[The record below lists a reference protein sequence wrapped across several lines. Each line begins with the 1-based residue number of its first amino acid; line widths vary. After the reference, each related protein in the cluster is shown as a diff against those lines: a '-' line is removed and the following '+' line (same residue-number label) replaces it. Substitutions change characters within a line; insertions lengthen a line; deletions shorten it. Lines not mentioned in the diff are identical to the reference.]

1 MAAGNVAGVYAA
13 ALLELAQANGSTDQ
27 VIADCRDVVEALT
40 PNVVSQLDHPSVTK
54 AQAKQALRTVFA
66 GSHSEVVNLL
76 QLLVDRN
83 RLADAQPILRAAVTA
98 HERAAGL
105 VNVTVVTAT
114 LIAGDDQQQMDRRL
128 RNLPGV
134 GERAAIS
141 WSVDAGLVGG
151 ITVRVDDLFIDGSVR
166 RRLTDLK
173 QLILDAPIASDR
185 LWSE

>member
-13 ALLELAQANGSTDQ
+13 ALLELAKANGSTDQ
-27 VIADCRDVVEALT
+27 VIADCRNAVEALT
-40 PNVVSQLDHPSVTK
+40 LDVVSQLDHPSVTK

-66 GSHSEVVNLL
+66 GSQSEVISLL

-83 RLADAQPILRAAVTA
+83 RLADAQLILRTAVTT
-98 HERAAGL
+98 HERANGL
-105 VNVTVVTAT
+105 VNVTVVTA
-114 LIAGDDQQQMDRRL
+114 IPIDGEDQQRMDRRL
-128 RNLPGV
+128 RSLPGV
-134 GERAAIS
+134 GERAAIT

-166 RRLTDLK
+166 RRLADLK